1 MQASEAIYGCMLSAF
16 MHHGHEVNLHSFP
29 SHNFTSAR
37 IEAAIA
43 DQLEEC
49 HKKSIPSHVR
59 WIFSAITNM
68 FWKLMK
74 HGVSGFDF

>member
-1 MQASEAIYGCMLSAF
+1 MKSTQ
-16 MHHGHEVNLHSFP
+16 HSFP

-49 HKKSIPSHVR
+49 HKISIPSHVR
-59 WIFSAITNM
+59 GISVPLQAC
-68 FWKLMK
+68 
-74 HGVSGFDF
+74 S